1 MQRKQVSG
9 PSILHIEMSQ
19 GMDHEV
25 VLDYVDPST
34 LLPVDLTGWKADLH
48 VKSSYDHPQILKGLS
63 STLSQPDGDI
73 TLSSNGQ
80 IRIHFAG
87 DFGVQIPWSNAVYDV
102 VLTPPD
108 LRKRKILRGKL
119 NIYNTVTF
127 PENYNPVGV
136 GQSLVLTIGVTEL
149 PSNTYLYGYFN
160 PLRMGLATS
169 GLLTGEL
176 RPSLYE
182 GLEIVELS
190 HTGGK
195 LRLVFR
201 GNVPDSFF
209 DVLKIGSVPFRF
221 SDSSGRSF
229 NDTGAGGIGLTYWEW
244 PNISNPFGHREGTS
258 VIIQF
263 VLATPIEIDA
273 GSF

>member
-9 PSILHIEMSQ
+9 STILHIEMSQ

-73 TLSSNGQ
+73 TLNSQGQ
-80 IRIHFAG
+80 IKVHFSG
-87 DFGVQIPWSNAVYDV
+87 DFSLQIPWSDAVYDL
-102 VLTPPD
+102 VLTPPN
-108 LRKRKILRGKL
+108 LRRRKIVRGKL

-127 PENYNPVGV
+127 PDQYNPVGV

-149 PSNTYLYGYFN
+149 PSFEYLYGYFN
-160 PLRMGLATS
+160 PLRMGLAT
-169 GLLTGEL
+169 GLLLTGDL

-182 GLEIVELS
+182 GMEIVELS

-201 GNVPDSFF
+201 GNIPDNYFS
-209 DVLKIGSVPFRF
+209 VLKIGSVPVDFAN
-221 SDSSGRSF
+221 SSGRTF
-229 NDTGAGGIGLTYWEW
+229 NESGAGGVGLTYWEW
-244 PNISNPFGHREGTS
+244 ENTSNPFGHREGTS
-258 VIIQF
+258 AIIQF
-263 VLATPIEIDA
+263 VLVAPIVVDP
-273 GSF
+273 GVF